1 LNKDNLTEFERLL
14 VSDDKILEK
23 HFNLRLLLKNKIDER
38 LVISITENLF
48 IETIKSKY
56 TKIKICKEIMKLLMI
71 EDIQKLNKELTKNFN
86 NIIDDEWIKDNI
98 NIIKKT
104 FDIRTKKY
112 NDFTYY
118 NIYLLLITIL
128 KNLFDIKLFIR
139 KETQINKVKHIY
151 YILDE
156 NVLLEHKT
164 IINKLNN
171 SDMFVDFI

>member
-1 LNKDNLTEFERLL
+1 
-14 VSDDKILEK
+14 LEK

-71 EDIQKLNKELTKNFN
+71 EDIQKLNKDLTKNFN

-112 NDFTYY
+112 NDFIYY

-139 KETQINKVKHIY
+139 KEIQINKVKHN
-151 YILDE
+151 ILC
-156 NVLLEHKT
+156 
-164 IINKLNN
+164 
-171 SDMFVDFI
+171 FR